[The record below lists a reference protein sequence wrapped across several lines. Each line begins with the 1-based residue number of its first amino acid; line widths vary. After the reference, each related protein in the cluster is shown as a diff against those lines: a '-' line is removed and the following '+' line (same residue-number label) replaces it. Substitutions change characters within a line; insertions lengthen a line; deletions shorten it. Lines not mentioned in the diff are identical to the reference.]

1 LLPAV
6 NLAVLTTLLD
16 LAEDDD
22 ELFLEDDELE
32 LDELLPQPANANA
45 EMATTDA
52 PVITDL
58 NFIFPTPNLF
68 VWKFT
73 LILTLIT
80 GIVNKIYKNI
90 RTKCN
95 NHNNGD
101 ALVFF
106 YYNAKIPLEHNVIN
120 YAF

>member
-73 LILTLIT
+73 LILTLIPKL
-80 GIVNKIYKNI
+80 VNRIYKNI
-90 RTKCN
+90 SIKCY
-95 NHNNGD
+95 GYTIGC
-101 ALVFF
+101 ASLFI
-106 YYNAKIPLEHNVIN
+106 YYNAKIPHEYNVIY